1 LFFNQKNST
10 LAQLLMDSSLAE
22 FPGRLQELAQR
33 LDGGE
38 FALVRLFQ
46 QSLNRRL
53 SRWNRAAQRFAAF
66 DMGAMLKN
74 RDLQVL
80 NLRLQVD
87 SRFAQRLQQQG
98 DKIGLLDSKL
108 AGMNPENILA
118 KGYSITTDQQQQVIR
133 DASLLAADEKI
144 RIRFARGSAAA
155 KVIKE

>member
-1 LFFNQKNST
+1 
-10 LAQLLMDSSLAE
+10 
-22 FPGRLQELAQR
+22 
-33 LDGGE
+33 
-38 FALVRLFQ
+38 
-46 QSLNRRL
+46 
-53 SRWNRAAQRFAAF
+53 
-66 DMGAMLKN
+66 MLKN

-87 SRFAQRLQQQG
+87 SHFAQRLQQQG